1 MDKYMY
7 AVHPMRVVII
17 PDEPPFRNPKSI
29 ELTKDQVL
37 AALPA
42 AIVYRRFNAD
52 TSVVVTPGNIDRLHN
67 AKFMTE
73 EEYEEFKYNN
83 KAGKGGTVIKE
94 EKKEKVPEPEPVVEP
109 TPVEEKVEEPV
120 VEEPVVEEAP
130 VEEPVEAPV
139 EEPTE
144 EAPVEEPVEEEVSE
158 EESSEEKVQVNVG
171 GKKKKK

>member
-7 AVHPMRVVII
+7 AVHPMRVVVI
-17 PDEPPFRNPKSI
+17 PDEAPFRNPKSI
-29 ELTKDQVL
+29 ELTKEQVL

-42 AIVYRRFNAD
+42 AIVYRRFNTD
-52 TSVVVTPGNIDRLHN
+52 TSVIVTPDNIDRLHN

-73 EEYEEFKYNN
+73 AEFEDFKYQN
-83 KAGKGGTVIKE
+83 KAGNGGTVIEE
-94 EKKEKVPEPEPVVEP
+94 EKKEEAPEPEPVVEP

-139 EEPTE
+139 EESTE
-144 EAPVEEPVEEEVSE
+144 EVPTEEPVEEEA
-158 EESSEEKVQVNVG
+158 SSEEKVQVNVG